1 MTAYIN
7 RSGLCVDK
15 FCQEME
21 TEAKANPVEEPEEN
35 ALAIL
40 GGNYYA
46 RIYRRADGKSRIRI
60 KPISISLD
68 PEDDEYDHTGENS
81 VQIIWARSERDF
93 STAERMI
100 PSLGDFVAKNEDIAK
115 DKIQDLILKGV
126 VATSQFPESLDVELE
141 WDQKKEV
148 KSRVIK
154 RAKMRIHEDHDVDSP
169 FRKHTGL
176 YDGTGYG
183 RGSSA
188 SASRPATA
196 AAETV
201 APCTGV
207 PGSFPSDEVEI
218 SKIEGKL

>member
-7 RSGLCVDK
+7 RSGLGVDK
-15 FCQEME
+15 IRKEMK
-21 TEAKANPVEEPEEN
+21 TEAKANPFEEPEEN

-68 PEDDEYDHTGENS
+68 PEDDDYDPTGENS
-81 VQIIWARSERDF
+81 VQVIWARSEQDF
-93 STAERMI
+93 STAEKMI
-100 PSLGDFVAKNEDIAK
+100 LNLGDFVAKNEDIAK
-115 DKIQDLILKGV
+115 DKIQDLLLKEV
-126 VATSQFPESLDVELE
+126 LATGQLPEFLDVDLE

-154 RAKMRIHEDHDVDSP
+154 RAKTRVHKDHDADSP

-188 SASRPATA
+188 SASRPATT

-201 APCTGV
+201 TPCTDV
-207 PGSFPSDEVEI
+207 PGSFPSDEVES
-218 SKIEGKL
+218 SKIERKL